1 MRREDK
7 DRFSKALKK
16 SIVESLGGTKL
27 AAMAPYYAIS
37 NGGEL
42 SDEVDFYGYEDVEN
56 MTEEFLADLCKEE
69 TILESMSQL
78 NNPLVIGGAANGD
91 TILLLTN
98 GKVMRYDHEDPT
110 LSQEWNSVF
119 EFFYDNLEM

>member
-1 MRREDK
+1 MTEK
-7 DRFSKALKK
+7 
-16 SIVESLGGTKL
+16 IEN
-27 AAMAPYYAIS
+27 M
-37 NGGEL
+37 
-42 SDEVDFYGYEDVEN
+42 EN